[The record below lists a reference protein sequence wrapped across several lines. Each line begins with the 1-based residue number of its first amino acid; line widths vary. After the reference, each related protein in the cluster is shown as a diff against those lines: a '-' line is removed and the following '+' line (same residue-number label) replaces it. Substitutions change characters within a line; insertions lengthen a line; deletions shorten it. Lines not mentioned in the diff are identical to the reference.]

1 MEQISFWNV
10 PKQIQNKRRALNDLV
25 LRDKDG
31 NLGSEINK
39 LRKEINVLLDSEE
52 IMWHQRAKVHWM
64 NSGDRNTEY
73 FHSKALDR
81 RKKNTIYWTLDE
93 NENWC
98 ESIKVIAD
106 VAVSYFE
113 KLYTTSHPNH
123 ISEVIGAIPARVT
136 LEMNQSLIKQF
147 NKEEVETAL
156 KQMHSTKAPG
166 LDGMFTKN
174 IGMW

>member
-1 MEQISFWNV
+1 MLADLLRWNKSVFGHV

-52 IMWHQRAKVHWM
+52 RMWHQRAKVHWM

-81 RKKNTIYWTLDE
+81 RKKNTIYGTLEE
-93 NENWC
+93 NEN
-98 ESIKVIAD
+98 
-106 VAVSYFE
+106 
-113 KLYTTSHPNH
+113 
-123 ISEVIGAIPARVT
+123 
-136 LEMNQSLIKQF
+136 
-147 NKEEVETAL
+147 
-156 KQMHSTKAPG
+156 
-166 LDGMFTKN
+166 
-174 IGMW
+174 